1 MKSLV
6 IYAHPN
12 PFSLNHS
19 IKVEVVRLLKAKG
32 DDVKVSDLYEMEFNP
47 VLMPEDFNLI
57 FSGTVAEDV
66 KVEQDKIR
74 WADRIIVISPIWWT
88 GFPAIL
94 KGYFDRVL
102 TYGFAYTVDESGFGQ
117 PLKGKK
123 ALLIST
129 HGQPESVYHDG
140 MYGSFVDTQDKGV
153 FGFCGFELE
162 EHKFFAGIM
171 GSTEEQR
178 KAFLASLKD
187 IV

>member
-12 PFSLNHS
+12 PFSLNHA
-19 IKVEVVRLLKAKG
+19 IKVEVVRLLKSKG
-32 DDVKVSDLYEMEFNP
+32 DDVKISDLYDMEFNP

-66 KVEQDKIR
+66 KAEQDKIR
-74 WADRIIVISPIWWT
+74 WADRLIVISPIWWT

-102 TYGFAYTVDESGFGQ
+102 TYGFAYTVDENGFGQ
-117 PLKGKK
+117 PLKEKK
-123 ALLIST
+123 ALIIST
-129 HGQPESVYHDG
+129 HGQPESVYHDR
-140 MYGSFVDTQDKGV
+140 MYKSLVETQDVGV
-153 FGFCGFELE
+153 FGFCGMSVQ

-171 GSTEEQR
+171 GSSEAVR
-178 KAFLASLKD
+178 KEYLASLKD